1 MTAAATN
8 KSSLFYGTGVALIT
22 PFKNGEID
30 FESYGKVI
38 EHVIAGDVDYL
49 VPLGSTGES
58 ATINEE
64 EQRKALDYVIEK
76 NNGRKAIL
84 AGNFGGKN
92 TLELTRKIKKY
103 NFDGIDGILSSSPEY
118 SKPNQEGIFQH
129 YMQLAEN
136 SSVPIVI
143 YNVPGRTKSNI
154 EWHTTVKLA
163 EASKNFAG
171 IKEASGDLIQATRII
186 KNRPDGFIVTSGDD
200 EVALPMVAVGGEG
213 VISVIANAFP
223 KEFSGMINFALKE
236 DYVSAREW
244 NYKTYDLHKWL
255 YIEGNP
261 VGIKSA
267 MQILGLS
274 SNDVRLPLCQ
284 MAPANYYKLEEVMRK
299 IKMNQNGRAEV

>member
-1 MTAAATN
+1 MY
-8 KSSLFYGTGVALIT
+8 SQERPLFGGTGVALIT
-22 PFKNGEID
+22 PFKNGEMD
-30 FESYGKVI
+30 FDSYGKVV
-38 EHVIAGDVDYL
+38 EHVIAGGVDFL

-58 ATINEE
+58 ATLNED
-64 EQRKALDYVIEK
+64 EQRKALDFVIEK
-76 NNGRKAIL
+76 NNGRKPIV

-92 TLELTRKIKKY
+92 TRELTKKISTY
-103 NFDGIDGILSSSPEY
+103 NFQGIDGILSSSPEY

-129 YMQLAEN
+129 YMQLAE
-136 SSVPIVI
+136 SSAVPIII
-143 YNVPGRTKSNI
+143 YNVPSRTKSNI
-154 EWHTTVKLA
+154 EWHTTVRLA

-186 KNRPDGFIVTSGDD
+186 KNRPEGFIVTSGDD

-223 KEFSGMINFALKE
+223 AEFSGMINNALKE

-261 VGIKSA
+261 VGVKSA

-274 SNDVRLPLCQ
+274 TNDVRLPLCQ
-284 MAPANYYKLEEVMRK
+284 MAPENYSKLEEAMEK
-299 IKMNQNGRAEV
+299 IKINQDGRTPV